1 MMQSLAEV
9 EMWGRNQTSLGTATN
24 LQQKI
29 NICHGISE
37 KNVRNKKKQNLEFK
51 SKGVLKEKKIQLK
64 HFSNLL
70 LCHFLQ

>member
-1 MMQSLAEV
+1 MSQDQ
-9 EMWGRNQTSLGTATN
+9 W
-24 LQQKI
+24 
-29 NICHGISE
+29 

-70 LCHFLQ
+70 LCHFLQQL